1 MFCIDNRCTDVYFNL
16 AVEEYLLKQTQGDY
30 FVIWQS
36 EPSVVMGKNQSV
48 RAEVNED
55 YRIEKGIRLARRF
68 SGGGAVYHD
77 KGNINLTFIE
87 TTSQPLFEDYLQRIV
102 GFLET
107 MGVTAYTDERLGIYL
122 DGKKISGSAQ
132 CIHKN
137 RVMYHCT
144 LLFSANL
151 DVLHTVLKGKSD
163 GAMGK
168 NQSVRAEVNEDY
180 RIEKGIRLARRF
192 SGGGAV
198 YHDKGNINLTFI
210 ETTSQPLFEDYL
222 QRIVG
227 FLETMGVTAYTDERL
242 GIYLDGKKIS
252 GSAQCIHKNRVMYHC
267 TLLFSAN
274 LDVLHT
280 VLKGKSDELESIPGL
295 KNIRAVPSVPSEV
308 VNLNCFLDVSVN
320 IKRFI
325 HLLFHYF
332 LIEDEKNSIYHFSRK
347 DLAAIELLKV
357 EKYANEDWIH
367 HRVTLKKI

>member
-87 TTSQPLFEDYLQRIV
+87 T
-102 GFLET
+102 
-107 MGVTAYTDERLGIYL
+107 
-122 DGKKISGSAQ
+122 
-132 CIHKN
+132 
-137 RVMYHCT
+137 
-144 LLFSANL
+144 
-151 DVLHTVLKGKSD
+151 
-163 GAMGK
+163 
-168 NQSVRAEVNEDY
+168 
-180 RIEKGIRLARRF
+180 
-192 SGGGAV
+192 
-198 YHDKGNINLTFI
+198 
-210 ETTSQPLFEDYL
+210 
-222 QRIVG
+222 
-227 FLETMGVTAYTDERL
+227 MGVTAYTDERL

-308 VNLNCFLDVSVN
+308 ANLNCFLDVSVN

>member
-163 GAMGK
+163 
-168 NQSVRAEVNEDY
+168 
-180 RIEKGIRLARRF
+180 
-192 SGGGAV
+192 
-198 YHDKGNINLTFI
+198 
-210 ETTSQPLFEDYL
+210 
-222 QRIVG
+222 
-227 FLETMGVTAYTDERL
+227 
-242 GIYLDGKKIS
+242 
-252 GSAQCIHKNRVMYHC
+252 
-267 TLLFSAN
+267 
-274 LDVLHT
+274 
-280 VLKGKSDELESIPGL
+280 ELESITGL
-295 KNIRAVPSVPSEV
+295 NKIRSVPYVPS
-308 VNLNCFLDVSVN
+308 
-320 IKRFI
+320 
-325 HLLFHYF
+325 
-332 LIEDEKNSIYHFSRK
+332 
-347 DLAAIELLKV
+347 
-357 EKYANEDWIH
+357 
-367 HRVTLKKI
+367 

>member
-132 CIHKN
+132 SIHKG
-137 RVMYHCT
+137 RILHHAT
-144 LLFSANL
+144 LLFSTDLYRLTTA
-151 DVLHTVLKGKSD
+151 LKNTERKPEKKEMKP
-163 GAMGK
+163 APFYVK
-168 NQSVRAEVNEDY
+168 SVRSPVTNICTYTRKAVSIGEFRDALLNYFTENKTDTRPYSFTEDDLNA
-180 RIEKGIRLARRF
+180 IRSLRDNKYA
-192 SGGGAV
+192 
-198 YHDKGNINLTFI
+198 
-210 ETTSQPLFEDYL
+210 TSAWNF
-222 QRIVG
+222 
-227 FLETMGVTAYTDERL
+227 
-242 GIYLDGKKIS
+242 
-252 GSAQCIHKNRVMYHC
+252 
-267 TLLFSAN
+267 
-274 LDVLHT
+274 
-280 VLKGKSDELESIPGL
+280 
-295 KNIRAVPSVPSEV
+295 NIR
-308 VNLNCFLDVSVN
+308 
-320 IKRFI
+320 
-325 HLLFHYF
+325 
-332 LIEDEKNSIYHFSRK
+332 
-347 DLAAIELLKV
+347 
-357 EKYANEDWIH
+357 
-367 HRVTLKKI
+367 T

>member
-132 CIHKN
+132 SIHKG
-137 RVMYHCT
+137 RILHHAT
-144 LLFSANL
+144 LLFSTDLYRLTTA
-151 DVLHTVLKGKSD
+151 LKSTERRPERKEMKP
-163 GAMGK
+163 APFYVK
-168 NQSVRAEVNEDY
+168 SVRSPVTNICTYTRKAVSIGEFRDALLNYFTENKTDTRPYSFTEDDLNA
-180 RIEKGIRLARRF
+180 IRSLRDNKYA
-192 SGGGAV
+192 
-198 YHDKGNINLTFI
+198 
-210 ETTSQPLFEDYL
+210 TSAWNF
-222 QRIVG
+222 
-227 FLETMGVTAYTDERL
+227 
-242 GIYLDGKKIS
+242 
-252 GSAQCIHKNRVMYHC
+252 
-267 TLLFSAN
+267 
-274 LDVLHT
+274 
-280 VLKGKSDELESIPGL
+280 
-295 KNIRAVPSVPSEV
+295 NIR
-308 VNLNCFLDVSVN
+308 
-320 IKRFI
+320 
-325 HLLFHYF
+325 
-332 LIEDEKNSIYHFSRK
+332 
-347 DLAAIELLKV
+347 
-357 EKYANEDWIH
+357 
-367 HRVTLKKI
+367 T

>member
-1 MFCIDNRCTDVYFNL
+1 MFCIDNRCTDIYFNL
-16 AVEEYLLKQTQGDY
+16 AAEEYLLKQKRGN
-30 FVIWQS
+30 FFMLWQS
-36 EPSVVMGKNQSV
+36 EPSVVIGKHQSV
-48 RAEVNED
+48 AAEADE
-55 YRIEKGIRLARRF
+55 RFLGEKGITLARRF

-77 KGNINLTFIE
+77 RGNINLSFIE
-87 TTSQPLFEDYLQRIV
+87 TVKQPDFVYYLQQV
-102 GFLET
+102 VDFLEKV
-107 MGVTAYTDERLGIYL
+107 GISAYADQRLGIYV
-122 DGKKISGSAQ
+122 DERKISGSAQ
-132 CIHKN
+132 CIHK
-137 RVMYHCT
+137 
-144 LLFSANL
+144 
-151 DVLHTVLKGKSD
+151 D
-163 GAMGK
+163 
-168 NQSVRAEVNEDY
+168 
-180 RIEKGIRLARRF
+180 
-192 SGGGAV
+192 
-198 YHDKGNINLTFI
+198 
-210 ETTSQPLFEDYL
+210 
-222 QRIVG
+222 
-227 FLETMGVTAYTDERL
+227 
-242 GIYLDGKKIS
+242 
-252 GSAQCIHKNRVMYHC
+252 RVMYHC

>member
-107 MGVTAYTDERLGIYL
+107 MEVTTYTDERLGIYL

-132 CIHKN
+132 CIHKD

-144 LLFSANL
+144 LLFSTNL
-151 DVLHTVLKGKSD
+151 DVLHTVL
-163 GAMGK
+163 
-168 NQSVRAEVNEDY
+168 R
-180 RIEKGIRLARRF
+180 
-192 SGGGAV
+192 
-198 YHDKGNINLTFI
+198 
-210 ETTSQPLFEDYL
+210 
-222 QRIVG
+222 
-227 FLETMGVTAYTDERL
+227 
-242 GIYLDGKKIS
+242 
-252 GSAQCIHKNRVMYHC
+252 
-267 TLLFSAN
+267 
-274 LDVLHT
+274 
-280 VLKGKSDELESIPGL
+280 GKSDELESIPGL
-295 KNIRAVPSVPSEV
+295 KNIHAVPSVPSEV

-332 LIEDEKNSIYHFSRK
+332 LTEDEKNSIYHFSRK

-367 HRVTLKKI
+367 HRGTLKKI

>member
-144 LLFSANL
+144 LLFSTDL
-151 DVLHTVLKGKSD
+151 DMLNAALNGD
-163 GAMGK
+163 PD
-168 NQSVRAEVNEDY
+168 AES
-180 RIEKGIRLARRF
+180 RLPGSR
-192 SGGGAV
+192 
-198 YHDKGNINLTFI
+198 
-210 ETTSQPLFEDYL
+210 
-222 QRIVG
+222 
-227 FLETMGVTAYTDERL
+227 TM
-242 GIYLDGKKIS
+242 
-252 GSAQCIHKNRVMYHC
+252 
-267 TLLFSAN
+267 
-274 LDVLHT
+274 
-280 VLKGKSDELESIPGL
+280 
-295 KNIRAVPSVPSEV
+295 RAVPSVRSEV
-308 VNLNCFLDVSVN
+308 AN
-320 IKRFI
+320 IKEFLSGPMDVKRFM
-325 HLLFHYF
+325 HLLFHSF
-332 LIEDEKNSIYHFSRK
+332 VEDDDNRIYRFSAG
-347 DLAAIELLKV
+347 DMEAIERLKA
-357 EKYANEDWIH
+357 EKYACKEWIYH
-367 HRVTLKKI
+367 KSVLTFT